1 MYSNDPI
8 TFIKERRRRPDPL
21 NRLLDAMSVIVWLVL
36 FLSLAITR
44 NAMPQVETFFDR
56 VFDVKLRQHWDY
68 QVLIASIVMLSILFV
83 ICCVTI
89 YLNTKRLK
97 RAGDRFSRIGSRFRR
112 LLVGNHYLACFH
124 CIITH
129 SYPSAQS

>member
-83 ICCVTI
+83 MCCITI

-97 RAGDRFSRIGSRFRR
+97 RAGDRFRVSIVVSAACS
-112 LLVGNHYLACFH
+112 LATIIWLVFTAL
-124 CIITH
+124 
-129 SYPSAQS
+129 